1 MSDEQKLDKWTA
13 LIIAIIIIA
22 GSYVYVEKSKLN
34 FKKEIILNNQIGRKQ
49 CLADAKKIY
58 TEHWNNSCKENKL
71 GANCGLDIEISSF
84 YKKEYTGN
92 KNECIKMYP
101 AN

>member
-1 MSDEQKLDKWTA
+1 MSDGQKLDKWTA

-34 FKKEIILNNQIGRKQ
+34 FKKEIILNNQINRKQ
-49 CLADAKKIY
+49 CLVDAEKKY
-58 TEHWNNSCKENKL
+58 TNTWNLACKMNKL
-71 GANCGLDIEISSF
+71 NARCTLDFDIAKV
-84 YKKEYTGN
+84 YKDEY
-92 KNECIKMYP
+92 KAARNECIKMYP